1 MIYEFKETFSTRE
14 RLVLL
19 TSLYAKERDIMISI
33 KDAKKYGLAHLD
45 KLEVELQEV
54 IDLQKRMI

>member
-33 KDAKKYGLAHLD
+33 KDATKYGLPHID
-45 KLEVELQEV
+45 KLEAELQEV
-54 IDLQKRMI
+54 LDLQKRMV